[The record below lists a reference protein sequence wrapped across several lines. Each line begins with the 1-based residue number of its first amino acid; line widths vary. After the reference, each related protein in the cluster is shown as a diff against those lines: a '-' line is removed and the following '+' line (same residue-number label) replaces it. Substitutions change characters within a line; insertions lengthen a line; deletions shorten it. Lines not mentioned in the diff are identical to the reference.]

1 MLNRTGYIQK
11 IGFYGKE
18 EYSNSPKLA
27 ASIECLYGDNRHIPT
42 YPGKSSSNLIFK
54 TGNRDNGN
62 ATERMRINYDGNVGI
77 GNTSPSFKLH
87 VEGDV
92 YGKDGVVT
100 GQVALQKEAGRV
112 AGTWGSLSETVM
124 QVWYYG
130 NGYLSYD
137 GQMRANTVTVA
148 LKEQV

>member
-1 MLNRTGYIQK
+1 
-11 IGFYGKE
+11 
-18 EYSNSPKLA
+18 
-27 ASIECLYGDNRHIPT
+27 
-42 YPGKSSSNLIFK
+42 
-54 TGNRDNGN
+54 
-62 ATERMRINYDGNVGI
+62 MRINYDGNVGI

-112 AGTWGSLSETVM
+112 AGTWGSLSGNGHGSM
-124 QVWYYG
+124 ALWC

-137 GQMRANTVTVA
+137 GQMRANNSHGSIKGAGLIIPGNGQTNQNSILFYTQPTGSIT
-148 LKEQV
+148 ESGY